1 VGLGIVMFDLHS
13 LATVY
18 TYNFEGERIPIRFGI
33 DVIWHGIGAAF
44 KIVDAA
50 TDLEMGYF
58 VLMRAAQGQ
67 CMWIDSQQNCSK
79 VRGMGIGLLLLA
91 TLDLVMSMLQSFLSK
106 RFSDGDLRYFWPG
119 VAVYT
124 MSLACDTLIACVIIL
139 EGRATRLVG
148 ATDNQL
154 QSSGLTPRQH
164 SAYIAASLV
173 LTFASFL
180 TSLIGIRKLF
190 DVLRKTT
197 VALGNQLPVRRDPV
211 NQEAVPNVSGG
222 GVEGTS
228 NSDRQVIQTVHTIT
242 RRP

>member
-18 TYNFEGERIPIRFGI
+18 TYNFEGKRMPIRFGI
-33 DVIWHGIGAAF
+33 DVIWHGIGAAL

-58 VLMRAAQGQ
+58 MLMRVAQGQ

-79 VRGMGIGLLLLA
+79 VRGLGIGLLLLA
-91 TLDLVMSMLQSFLSK
+91 TLDLVISMLQSFLSK
-106 RFSDGDLRYFWPG
+106 RYSDGDLRYFWPG

-124 MSLACDTLIACVIIL
+124 MSLACDTLIACAIIL
-139 EGRATRLVG
+139 EGRVTHLVG
-148 ATDNQL
+148 ATNNRL
-154 QSSGLTPRQH
+154 QSSGLTPRQQ

-190 DVLRKTT
+190 DVVRKTT
-197 VALGNQLPVRRDPV
+197 EVLGKQLSRRDPV
-211 NQEAVPNVSGG
+211 NQEAVPNACGG
-222 GVEGTS
+222 GGNVF
-228 NSDRQVIQTVHTIT
+228 
-242 RRP
+242 